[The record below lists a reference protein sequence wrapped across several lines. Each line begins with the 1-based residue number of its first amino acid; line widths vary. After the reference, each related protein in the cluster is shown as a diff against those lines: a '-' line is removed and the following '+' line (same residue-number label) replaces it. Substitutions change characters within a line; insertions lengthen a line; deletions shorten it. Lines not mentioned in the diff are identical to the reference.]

1 LVNVNGSHG
10 KTFQAAFQLG
20 APVINIIAPATN
32 TVYLNRT
39 NQTLLLSATAD
50 NPLPGNAMT
59 TVWSQIDGPGIVT
72 FGNSNALTTTANFSA
87 DGVYN
92 LAFTVD
98 NGSTNSAGL
107 TVIVNSTIGTVTNG

>member
-1 LVNVNGSHG
+1 
-10 KTFQAAFQLG
+10 
-20 APVINIIAPATN
+20 
-32 TVYLNRT
+32 
-39 NQTLLLSATAD
+39 D

-107 TVIVNSTIGTVTNG
+107 TVIVNSTIGTVTNGLLGWWKMDETGGTTAFDSSGNGANAGV